1 MQDKRKASEAANAA
15 LQAQQPKETEKPTG
29 ETAEERGAR
38 MRAQRDLLRRMKEE
52 KRQKELD
59 DFNS

>member
-15 LQAQQPKETEKPTG
+15 LQAQQPKEAEKPTG

-52 KRQKELD
+52 KR
-59 DFNS
+59 